1 MILEELRLSA
11 QFKFL
16 KQCVYLISHP
26 LLQSLT
32 GPDAYPFCGL
42 AMLPKQ
48 ILFINDAELCTASQ
62 IVCHTLVTGELATT
76 PQRLMDVLDFPTYP
90 AYQAAALNTV
100 FVELQLV
107 PPPNLG
113 VAVVLN
119 VVLLALLTG
128 IGEKLADL
136 QLIKQRPVVNATVSA
151 SANTRYKDKRR
162 VD

>member
-1 MILEELRLSA
+1 MTLEELRLSA
-11 QFKFL
+11 EFKFL

-26 LLQSLT
+26 LMQSLP

-48 ILFINDAELCTASQ
+48 ILFINVSELCTASQ
-62 IVCHTLVTGELATT
+62 IVCHTLVTGELDTT
-76 PQRLMDVLDFPTYP
+76 PQRFPYGYHPAMDVLDFPTYP

-119 VVLLALLTG
+119 VVLLAC
-128 IGEKLADL
+128 
-136 QLIKQRPVVNATVSA
+136 
-151 SANTRYKDKRR
+151 
-162 VD
+162 

>member
-1 MILEELRLSA
+1 LILEELRLSA

-62 IVCHTLVTGELATT
+62 IVCHTLVTGELDTT

-119 VVLLALLTG
+119 VVLLAVSIANRHWRKARRSATDKTTSG
-128 IGEKLADL
+128 SECHGVGECEYSL
-136 QLIKQRPVVNATVSA
+136 
-151 SANTRYKDKRR
+151 
-162 VD
+162 

>member
-1 MILEELRLSA
+1 M
-11 QFKFL
+11 
-16 KQCVYLISHP
+16 
-26 LLQSLT
+26 QSLP

-62 IVCHTLVTGELATT
+62 IVCHTLVTGELDTT

-119 VVLLALLTG
+119 VVLLAVSIANRHWRKARRSATDKTTSG
-128 IGEKLADL
+128 SECHGVGECEYSL
-136 QLIKQRPVVNATVSA
+136 
-151 SANTRYKDKRR
+151 
-162 VD
+162 

>member
-1 MILEELRLSA
+1 MLILEELRLSA

-26 LLQSLT
+26 LMQSLP

-48 ILFINDAELCTASQ
+48 ILFINVSELCTASQ
-62 IVCHTLVTGELATT
+62 IVCHTLVTGELDTT
-76 PQRLMDVLDFPTYP
+76 PQRLIDVLDFPTYP

-119 VVLLALLTG
+119 VVLLAC
-128 IGEKLADL
+128 
-136 QLIKQRPVVNATVSA
+136 
-151 SANTRYKDKRR
+151 
-162 VD
+162 

>member
-26 LLQSLT
+26 LMQSLP

-48 ILFINDAELCTASQ
+48 ILFINVSELCTASQ
-62 IVCHTLVTGELATT
+62 IVCHTLVTGELDTT
-76 PQRLMDVLDFPTYP
+76 PQRLMDVLDSPTYP

-119 VVLLALLTG
+119 VVLLAVRIANRHCRKARRSATDKTMSG
-128 IGEKLADL
+128 SECHGVGECECSL
-136 QLIKQRPVVNATVSA
+136 
-151 SANTRYKDKRR
+151 
-162 VD
+162 

>member
-1 MILEELRLSA
+1 M
-11 QFKFL
+11 
-16 KQCVYLISHP
+16 
-26 LLQSLT
+26 QSLP

-62 IVCHTLVTGELATT
+62 IVCHTLITGELDTT
-76 PQRLMDVLDFPTYP
+76 PQRLKDVLDFPTYP

-136 QLIKQRPVVNATVSA
+136 HLIKQRPVVNATVSA

>member
-26 LLQSLT
+26 LMQSLP

-62 IVCHTLVTGELATT
+62 IVCHTLVTGELDTT

-119 VVLLALLTG
+119 VVLLANRHWRKARRSATDKTTSG
-128 IGEKLADL
+128 SECHGVGECEYSL
-136 QLIKQRPVVNATVSA
+136 
-151 SANTRYKDKRR
+151 
-162 VD
+162 